1 MKTKPSF
8 STRAAFITLSVVI
21 LCACPGMSPKDNAR
35 FQSVVAKNVSPGMP
49 FATALQHLTKA
60 GFSCDRPAAAE
71 VSCTRSRESLLPYAY
86 RGDRDP
92 HAHCLFRSVRMAGH
106 GGNSNAL

>member
-1 MKTKPSF
+1 
-8 STRAAFITLSVVI
+8 
-21 LCACPGMSPKDNAR
+21 MSPKDNAR

-71 VSCTRSRESLLPYAY
+71 VSCTRSRESLLPYACVQ
-86 RGDRDP
+86 RVNLMTDSNRTTVATVTP
-92 HAHCLFRSVRMAGH
+92 MPIACAG
-106 GGNSNAL
+106 L